1 MSPAISS
8 IPLLLAQN
16 IKVTNWLTPVWIVSL
31 GVAIGF
37 ILVILMLIKILVM
50 QRIAGL
56 NSVTE
61 KPVLRWILGIL
72 TSIVYLGLFIGFWYW
87 RFGPDYV
94 YNPGALAVEG
104 VEPTPNYILPFV
116 FLIPLS
122 LLLGFGVWSVISRR
136 MIGETFSLFREGFLG
151 WVNQVCIAITVFAI
165 IGFVLHAGNGF
176 GFIKF
181 VDEPMEFI
189 ESITRLPIAKQYSAE
204 VEIPPGTTGDE
215 GVPVPVN
222 FNSAELKWLSIKS
235 DQKLEMMHIP
245 ISSSVDPAYIFDV
258 SVQDEPSY
266 YFQRKDGRGR
276 IPYDPEFEIANL
288 YIKNLNKKTPATV
301 NLVWDLAPIY
311 EEVALIP
318 LIALGVVSIYLLYF
332 ILATLCPKV
341 FAIAHSTFKTEVN
354 QPLYLL
360 VMLIGLVFIVGSIY
374 VPYNTFGEDIK
385 MYKDSGLTLIRVLA
399 IFLAI
404 WAASKSVAAEIEG
417 RTALTV
423 LSKPV
428 GRRQFIFGKFTGIS
442 LAIALMFIVLGFWFF
457 AWVSYKPIYDFQE
470 ASKGLCEWPQCFLE
484 ATHVVPGLFLCFLE
498 VLIFVAISV
507 AISTRFGV
515 LANFLLCFAIYVLGH
530 LTPLLVQSSFAE
542 FQPVVVFAQLIAIV
556 FPVLN
561 HFDVQA
567 AINTNSPVPMEYLA
581 WSVIYTAI
589 YGGMAMLLALVLFED
604 RDLA

>member
-8 IPLLLAQN
+8 FPLLLAQN

-31 GVAIGF
+31 GVAVGF
-37 ILVILMLIKILVM
+37 VLVILMLIKILVM
-50 QRIAGL
+50 QRIPGI

-61 KPVLRWILGIL
+61 KPALRWIFGII
-72 TSIVYLGLFIGFWYW
+72 TSLLYLAMFIGFWFW
-87 RFGPDYV
+87 RFGPDHV
-94 YNPGALAVEG
+94 YRPGASLADG
-104 VEPTPNYILPFV
+104 VAGEPNYILPLVFV
-116 FLIPLS
+116 IPLS
-122 LLLGFGVWSVISRR
+122 ILMGFGVWSVVSRR
-136 MIGETFSLFREGFLG
+136 MIGETFGLFREGFLG
-151 WVNQVCIAITVFAI
+151 WVNKVCIGISIFAVL
-165 IGFVLHAGNGF
+165 GFVLGSFGGF
-176 GFIKF
+176 GVIKF
-181 VDEPMEFI
+181 VDEPMEFVN
-189 ESITRLPIAKQYSAE
+189 SITRLPIAKQYSIE
-204 VEIPPGTTGDE
+204 VEIPPTVSGDE
-215 GVPVPVN
+215 GTPVPVD
-222 FNSAELKWLSIKS
+222 FESSELKWLSIKS

-258 SVQDEPSY
+258 SVQDEPNY
-266 YFQRKDGRGR
+266 YFQRKDGRGK
-276 IPYDPEFEIANL
+276 IPYDPLLRISNI
-288 YIKNLNKKTPATV
+288 YIKNLNKSSPATV
-301 NLVWDLAPIY
+301 NLGWELTPIY
-311 EEVALIP
+311 EEVSLIP
-318 LIALGVVSIYLLYF
+318 AIAIGVFGIYLLYF

-354 QPLYLL
+354 QPLYIL
-360 VMLIGLVFIVGSIY
+360 VMLIGLVFVVGSIY

-515 LANFLLCFAIYVLGH
+515 LVNFLLCFSVYVLGH
-530 LTPLLVQSSFAE
+530 LTPLLVQSSYAAFE
-542 FQPVVVFAQLIAIV
+542 PVVVFGQLVAIV

-567 AINTNSPVPMEYLA
+567 AINTNSPVPMEYLG